1 MTEKG
6 GHSEVQ
12 QERRRTRR
20 EERRDGEKK
29 MSAGRIVRNIFL
41 SLIILALLAVAG
53 VYLWDGLF

>member
-41 SLIILALLAVAG
+41 SLIILA
-53 VYLWDGLF
+53 